1 MIKNNFFAQNLV
13 KFFDRSLT
21 VQNRGLTIIRIISI
35 FFIIVTVVLFFIQLV
50 TYSRIRASLPPGSR
64 IAGVP
69 VGNLDR
75 QEAADRLVKAYSIPV
90 EIHYGDAV
98 IQIKPS
104 VIGFE
109 LDLQTML
116 TAADQQRI
124 NQSFWVGFWEFLWN
138 RIPQPDEVPLR
149 AEISEERLRLFLEQE
164 IAVRYDRPSTAA
176 IPVPGSTSFAA
187 GESGTKL
194 DIDRAVILI
203 KDALQSPTDRFVNL
217 TFENVDP
224 IRPSMQNLQ
233 ILLQQVIDVSGFDGL
248 TEIYLLDL
256 QNRQEV
262 SFAYQNGQ
270 TVQPGIAF
278 TAASTMKI
286 PIMVSVFKR
295 TDEPAPVEVSNQI
308 SLMIERSENDPADR
322 LMENVLEGNLGP
334 LTVTDD
340 LKEMGLENTFLA
352 GYFYPGAPLLR
363 RFETPANLRTDVS
376 TDPDFYNQTT
386 AVDMGILLDDIYQC
400 ASKDGGTLRAIY
412 PDEVTQ
418 TECQTMLDYLA
429 KNRIGVLIQ
438 AGLPEGTQ
446 IAHKH
451 GWITE
456 VDGVIHTISDAGI
469 VYSPGGNYVLVVF
482 LYHPV
487 QLVFDTANLLT
498 AQLSSAVY
506 NFYNLTIN

>member
-1 MIKNNFFAQNLV
+1 
-13 KFFDRSLT
+13 
-21 VQNRGLTIIRIISI
+21 
-35 FFIIVTVVLFFIQLV
+35 
-50 TYSRIRASLPPGSR
+50 
-64 IAGVP
+64 
-69 VGNLDR
+69 
-75 QEAADRLVKAYSIPV
+75 
-90 EIHYGDAV
+90 
-98 IQIKPS
+98 
-104 VIGFE
+104 
-109 LDLQTML
+109 
-116 TAADQQRI
+116 
-124 NQSFWVGFWEFLWN
+124 
-138 RIPQPDEVPLR
+138 
-149 AEISEERLRLFLEQE
+149 
-164 IAVRYDRPSTAA
+164 
-176 IPVPGSTSFAA
+176 
-187 GESGTKL
+187 
-194 DIDRAVILI
+194 
-203 KDALQSPTDRFVNL
+203 
-217 TFENVDP
+217 
-224 IRPSMQNLQ
+224 MQNLQ

-334 LTVTDD
+334 LTVTED
-340 LKEMGLENTFLA
+340 LNEMGFDNTFLA

-363 RFETPANLRTDVS
+363 RFETPANQRTDVS

-386 AVDMGILLDDIYQC
+386 AIEMGVLLDDIYQC
-400 ASKDGGTLRAIY
+400 ASKDGGALRAIY
-412 PDEVTQ
+412 PDDITQ
-418 TECQTMLDYLA
+418 AECQTMLDYLA

>member
-1 MIKNNFFAQNLV
+1 M
-13 KFFDRSLT
+13 
-21 VQNRGLTIIRIISI
+21 QNRGLTIIRFISI
-35 FFIIVTVVLFFIQLV
+35 FFIITTVVLFLIQLV
-50 TYSRIRASLPPGSR
+50 TYSRIRASLPPGSKV
-64 IAGVP
+64 AGVP

-90 EIHYGDAV
+90 EIHYGEAV

-104 VIGFE
+104 LIGFQ

-138 RIPQPDEVPLR
+138 RVPVPDEVPLR
-149 AEISEERLRLFLEQE
+149 ADISEERLRLFLEQE
-164 IAVRYDRPSTAA
+164 IAVRYDRPSSPA

-194 DIDRAVILI
+194 DIERAVILI

-217 TFENVDP
+217 TYGSVEP
-224 IRPSMQNLQ
+224 ERPSMQNLQ
-233 ILLQQVIDVSGFDGL
+233 ILLQQVIDVSEFEGL
-248 TEIYLLDL
+248 AEIYLLDL
-256 QNRQEV
+256 QNRQEI
-262 SFAYQNGQ
+262 SFAYQNGE
-270 TVQPGIAF
+270 TLTPGIAF

-295 TDEPAPVEVSNQI
+295 TDEPAPVEVTNQI
-308 SLMIERSENDPADR
+308 TLMIERSENDPADR
-322 LMENVLEGNLGP
+322 LMEQVLEGNLGP

-340 LKEMGLENTFLA
+340 IREMGLENTFLA

-363 RFETPANLRTDVS
+363 RFETPANQRADIS

-386 AVDMGILLDDIYQC
+386 AMDLGVLLDDIYQC
-400 ASKDGGTLRAIY
+400 ATKDGGALRAIY
-412 PDEVTQ
+412 PDQVSQ
-418 TECQTMLDYLA
+418 AECQSMLDYLA

-456 VDGVIHTISDAGI
+456 ADGVIHTISDAGV
-469 VYSPGGNYVLVVF
+469 VYTPGGNYVMVVF

-506 NFYNLTIN
+506 NFYNLSIN